1 MKKNILLYKKIPE
14 IYMNKLQEYFNVH
27 YFDGLNQ
34 NNKEQFTL
42 AIKNADG
49 LIGSSVDIKA
59 DLLDQAPHLKAISTI
74 SVGYDNFDI
83 EDLSNRKI
91 WLMNTPDVLT
101 DTTAD
106 LIFTLIL
113 TTARRAVEL
122 SIMVRERKWDRS
134 ITPNYYG
141 IDVHH
146 KTIGII
152 GMGRIGLAVAKRA
165 FKGFDMNILY
175 TSNRKNIDAEKLY
188 SARYC
193 HLDELLINSDFVC
206 ITLPLSASTRKLI
219 SKDKIELMKPTA
231 ILINGA
237 RGQII
242 DQDALIQALKEKR
255 IRAAGLD
262 VFESEPLPKDSPLLE
277 IDNVVLFPH
286 IGSATEETRNRMVS
300 CAVDNLISALVFG
313 IPPSNNLVNRNM

>member
-1 MKKNILLYKKIPE
+1 MKKSILLYKKIPE
-14 IYMNKLQEYFNVH
+14 VYMNKLNEHFDVH

-34 NNKEQFTL
+34 NNKEEFIL
-42 AIKNADG
+42 AIKKAEG
-49 LIGSSVDIKA
+49 LIGSSVDIKS
-59 DLLDQAPHLKAISTI
+59 DLLDHAPHLKAISTI
-74 SVGYDNFDI
+74 SVGYDNFDVD
-83 EDLSNRKI
+83 DLSNRKI

-122 SIMVRERKWDRS
+122 SIMIRERKWEQS

-165 FKGFDMNILY
+165 SKGFDMNILY
-175 TSNRKNIDAEKLY
+175 TSNRQNMDAERLY
-188 SARYC
+188 SAKYC
-193 HLDELLINSDFVC
+193 HLDELLVNSDFVC
-206 ITLPLSASTRKLI
+206 ITVPLSTSTRKLI
-219 SKDKIELMKPTA
+219 SKEKIELMKPTA

-242 DQDALIQALKEKR
+242 DQHELIQALKEKR
-255 IRAAGLD
+255 IKGAGLD
-262 VFESEPLPKDSPLLE
+262 VFESEPLPKDSPLLDL
-277 IDNVVLFPH
+277 DNVVLLPH
-286 IGSATEETRNRMVS
+286 IGSATEETRNKMVE

-313 IPPSNNLVNRNM
+313 EPPSTNLVNRNF

>member
-1 MKKNILLYKKIPE
+1 MKKNIILYKKIPE
-14 IYMNKLQEYFNVH
+14 VYVNKLREYFNVY

-34 NNKEQFTL
+34 NNKENFIL

-49 LIGSSVDIKA
+49 LIGSSVDIRS
-59 DLLDQAPHLKAISTI
+59 DLLEHASNLKAISTI
-74 SVGYDNFDI
+74 SVGYDNFDV
-83 EDLSNRKI
+83 EYLSNRRI

-122 SIMVRERKWDRS
+122 SIMVRERKWDQS

-165 FKGFDMNILY
+165 SKGFDMNILY
-175 TSNRKNIDAEKLY
+175 TSNRKNIDAERLY
-188 SARYC
+188 SAKYC
-193 HLDELLINSDFVC
+193 HLDELLVNSDFIC
-206 ITLPLSASTRKLI
+206 ITVPLSASTRKLI
-219 SKDKIELMKPTA
+219 SQDKIKLMKPTA

-242 DQDALIQALKEKR
+242 DQQALIQALKEKR

-262 VFESEPLPKDSPLLE
+262 VFESEPLSKDSPLLE
-277 IDNVVLFPH
+277 LDNVVLFPH
-286 IGSATEETRNRMVS
+286 IGSATEETRDKMIS

-313 IPPSNNLVNRNM
+313 KPPSTNLVNKNF

>member
-1 MKKNILLYKKIPE
+1 MKKSILLYKKIPE
-14 IYMNKLQEYFNVH
+14 VYMNKLNEHFDVH

-34 NNKEQFTL
+34 NNKEEFIL
-42 AIKNADG
+42 AIKKAEG
-49 LIGSSVDIKA
+49 LIGASVDIKS
-59 DLLDQAPHLKAISTI
+59 DLLDHAPHLKAISTI
-74 SVGYDNFDI
+74 SVGYDNFDVD
-83 EDLSNRKI
+83 DLSNRKI

-122 SIMVRERKWDRS
+122 SIMIRERKWEQS

-165 FKGFDMNILY
+165 SKGFDMNILY
-175 TSNRKNIDAEKLY
+175 TSNRQNMDAERLY
-188 SARYC
+188 SAKYC
-193 HLDELLINSDFVC
+193 HLDELLVNSDFVC
-206 ITLPLSASTRKLI
+206 ITVPLSTSTRKLI
-219 SKDKIELMKPTA
+219 SKEKIELMKPTA

-237 RGQII
+237 RGQVI
-242 DQDALIQALKEKR
+242 DQHELIQALKEKR
-255 IRAAGLD
+255 IKGAGLD
-262 VFESEPLPKDSPLLE
+262 VFESEPLPKDSPLLDL
-277 IDNVVLFPH
+277 DNVVLLPH
-286 IGSATEETRNRMVS
+286 IGSATEETRNKMVE

-313 IPPSNNLVNRNM
+313 EPPSTNLVNRNF